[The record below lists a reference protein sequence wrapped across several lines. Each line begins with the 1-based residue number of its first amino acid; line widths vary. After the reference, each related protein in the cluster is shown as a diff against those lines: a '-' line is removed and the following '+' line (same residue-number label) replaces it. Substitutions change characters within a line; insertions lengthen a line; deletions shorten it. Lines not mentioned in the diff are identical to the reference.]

1 MILIIKVME
10 RNEEKKNIERSHEK
24 DTMHQHQKVTTTPI
38 ARGSKK
44 KIQGYR
50 TLEPVKL
57 ERKTRTRVEKH
68 EYYLMLKMSQSHHCA
83 TQI

>member
-1 MILIIKVME
+1 ME

-44 KIQGYR
+44 KKYR
-50 TLEPVKL
+50 VTEHWNQSNSK
-57 ERKTRTRVEKH
+57 EKPGQ
-68 EYYLMLKMSQSHHCA
+68 EWRNMN
-83 TQI
+83 II